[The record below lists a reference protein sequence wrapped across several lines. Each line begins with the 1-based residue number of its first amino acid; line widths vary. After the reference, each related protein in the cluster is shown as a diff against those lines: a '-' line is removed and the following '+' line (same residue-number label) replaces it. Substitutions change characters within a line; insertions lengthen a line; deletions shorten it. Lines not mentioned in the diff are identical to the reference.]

1 MGPATWHDEGKLLHL
16 GLGFPLLPFLVAK
29 RGLSGLL
36 TPELSE
42 IFSQLVI
49 RGGGRDRKREVVV
62 VGGRF
67 GAGWGW
73 EDPVFL
79 LFPLWVTSALSFCP
93 DFGMG
98 LDRSVFG

>member
-49 RGGGRDRKREVVV
+49 RGEEEIVKGRWWWWEDAL
-62 VGGRF
+62 GPA
-67 GAGWGW
+67 GAGRT
-73 EDPVFL
+73 PC
-79 LFPLWVTSALSFCP
+79 FCCSHC
-93 DFGMG
+93 G
-98 LDRSVFG
+98 